1 MDAGIGPS
9 GTNNDHGFLGQL
21 KDGGFDGFLYGGLI
35 RLPLPS
41 GVA

>member
-1 MDAGIGPS
+1 
-9 GTNNDHGFLGQL
+9 L
-21 KDGGFDGFLYGGLI
+21 KDGGFDDFLYGGLI